1 MNYMIFV
8 ASATDICDEAK
19 LCHVEIF
26 DIKCK
31 NVLNIFEKIVHIL
44 EKMYIHLVWRKIE
57 PKMLSVKKKTNIM

>member
-1 MNYMIFV
+1 MIFV

-44 EKMYIHLVWRKIE
+44 VWRKIE

>member
-31 NVLNIFEKIVHIL
+31 NVLNIFELHIFGRKCTFGV
-44 EKMYIHLVWRKIE
+44 EK
-57 PKMLSVKKKTNIM
+57 N